1 MRVGISICV
10 RVCVTESSAVWS
22 RGPALSETAR
32 QRYSRITADIW
43 ADWDSLK
50 TCPYCWDWYNEIN
63 RCGGGHTHTSRHLTD
78 TPRDVCHA
86 QRHSRGSTNFSDAQ
100 IYTNCMHTLK
110 HISTPNDPQLF
121 MCTDT
126 IAKPCQTHFSH
137 KHSIQTQTTP
147 KPSKIDNSTGRTL
160 IVYCSSSVAH
170 TSHFQTVTP
179 HQRPYFC
186 PLPLGALRRCNRLAF
201 FL

>member
-1 MRVGISICV
+1 M

-78 TPRDVCHA
+78 APRDVCHA

-147 KPSKIDNSTGRTL
+147 KPSKIDNSTG
-160 IVYCSSSVAH
+160 SSSSGQAYPYRLLFQLSG
-170 TSHFQTVTP
+170 SHFTFSDCNPSPTAL
-179 HQRPYFC
+179 F
-186 PLPLGALRRCNRLAF
+186 LPTAPRRSP
-201 FL
+201 